1 MSIPGV
7 IGKVTSVRTLR
18 RLLLV
23 VGIAGAVGWYTKL
36 RGKDEVTPT
45 SGGWRVLDGP
55 EFR

>member
-1 MSIPGV
+1 
-7 IGKVTSVRTLR
+7 VRTFR

-36 RGKDEVTPT
+36 RGKDEVVPT

-55 EFR
+55 EYR

>member
-1 MSIPGV
+1 M
-7 IGKVTSVRTLR
+7 RTFR

-36 RGKDEVTPT
+36 RGKDAVAPT

-55 EFR
+55 GFR